1 MIGVVRLYFAAFWLL
16 WSAFPSPA
24 QTSTDQTRS
33 EPKPDPHHEEI
44 LDCEGLKATA
54 THHVE
59 SPIIT
64 SRDLKSSAYV
74 DTIAVAPWTGGC
86 FNESRLYVKFED
98 DTTFS
103 LVSRQV
109 PEESN
114 LGNKFI
120 LIDWSPDSKYLL
132 FERMLFQYGSDAQ
145 PDIEPRLYAMS
156 GRNLRTLD
164 LKEIDK
170 EWQQRECLLYLR
182 PAGFSV
188 SGDVIIEEEI
198 HPYID
203 PSDDK
208 PRDASCPSRQ
218 TLWEV
223 QIEGSDQPRQLPP
236 GYEVPRFGRPQGQ
249 DLR

>member
-1 MIGVVRLYFAAFWLL
+1 MR
-16 WSAFPSPA
+16 SP
-24 QTSTDQTRS
+24 
-33 EPKPDPHHEEI
+33 
-44 LDCEGLKATA
+44 
-54 THHVE
+54 
-59 SPIIT
+59 
-64 SRDLKSSAYV
+64 DLKSSAHV
-74 DTIAVAPWTGGC
+74 ETIAVAPQAGAC
-86 FNESRLYVKFED
+86 FNESHLYVKFEGD
-98 DTTFS
+98 AAFS
-103 LVSRQV
+103 LVVRQS
-109 PEESN
+109 PEETN

-120 LIDWSPDSKYLL
+120 LIDWSSDSKYLL
-132 FERMLFQYGSDAQ
+132 FERMLFQYGSDAE

-156 GRNLRTLD
+156 SRNLRTLD

-198 HPYID
+198 HPYFD

-208 PRDASCPSRQ
+208 PRDASCPNRQ

-223 QIEGSDQPRQLPP
+223 SIEGSDQPRQLPP